1 MAQDRLRIEHI
12 SKAYTE
18 GYVTITDASLQIGVG
33 EIHGLLGE
41 NGAGKSTLVKIISG
55 ELQRDG
61 GVFEV
66 DGAAVSERKRGLH
79 ERHHYSFREERR
91 GQGRA
96 LSSRRQAL

>member
-66 DGAAVSERKRGLH
+66 DGAAVSPASVTQAAALGI
-79 ERHHYSFREERR
+79 FRLQKNPGWRR
-91 GQGRA
+91 D
-96 LSSRRQAL
+96 